1 LKKIIYSILLSA
13 IAVLNANA
21 HGIWLELDDK
31 KDEAKLYFGEWE
43 NGKAEGADKLKRIK
57 GEDVYPKELVKE
69 IIRKDNYISYNLT
82 KKSDFAVI
90 EAGEPR
96 KSKNDDTISRK
107 ISYAKAGRINTN
119 SIIAF
124 DVIPVKEN
132 SNTFKLVYNNE
143 AMIKT
148 SVTVI
153 SPTKWE
159 KTFRTDDKG
168 EFTIHTPWVGKYL
181 IEVSFE
187 DLTKG
192 EVDGKPYDKTVHSLS
207 YMIEV
212 NQGLPWDSKK

>member
-1 LKKIIYSILLSA
+1 MKKFIYSILLSSF
-13 IAVLNANA
+13 AVLNANA

-43 NGKAEGADKLKRIK
+43 NGKAESGEKLQRIK
-57 GEDVYPKELVKE
+57 GEDVYPKELLKE
-69 IIRKDNYISYNLT
+69 IVRKDNYISYNLT

-90 EAGEPR
+90 ESGEPR
-96 KSKNDDTISRK
+96 KGKNDETISRK
-107 ISYAKAGRINTN
+107 ISYAKAGRTNTN

-124 DVIPVKEN
+124 DIIPVKEN

-143 AMIKT
+143 PMVKT
-148 SVTVI
+148 NVTVI

-168 EFTIHTPWVGKYL
+168 EFTIHTPWIGKYL
-181 IEVSFE
+181 LEVSFE
-187 DLTKG
+187 DATKG
-192 EVDGKPYDKTVHSLS
+192 EIDGKSYDKTVHSLS

-212 NQGLPWDSKK
+212 SQGLPWDLKK

>member
-143 AMIKT
+143 AMVKT
-148 SVTVI
+148 NVTVI